1 MDLLYSIVRER
12 GLTMVCNLHQLDLA
26 TTYADRIIGLSS
38 GQVALDEPVTQVS
51 ADALGWL
58 YQSNAAQAHA
68 ETTQVSIG

>member
-1 MDLLYSIVRER
+1 
-12 GLTMVCNLHQLDLA
+12 MVCNLHQLDLA

-38 GQVALDEPVTQVS
+38 GQVALDEPVTQVN

-58 YQSNAAQAHA
+58 YQRSAAQVHA